1 MKKKWLS
8 VLLAAT
14 MVSGNAVSTTS
25 VFAMDD
31 FSDAVQETET
41 SEEPEE
47 EPEPED
53 FVDVN
58 LDDQEGQEEDE
69 SSVDVRTD
77 AEEEESFPVR
87 MQELLKHPCLMM
99 VLHRKRQLFSQQLKE
114 K

>member
-47 EPEPED
+47 EPED

-58 LDDQEGQEEDE
+58 LDDQEGQEE
-69 SSVDVRTD
+69 
-77 AEEEESFPVR
+77 
-87 MQELLKHPCLMM
+87 ELLKHPCLMM
-99 VLHRKRQLFSQQLKE
+99 VLHRKRQLFSQQLRE

>member
-1 MKKKWLS
+1 MMKSMKKKWLS

-47 EPEPED
+47 EPED

-69 SSVDVRTD
+69 SCLLYTSD
-77 AEEEESFPVR
+77 AADDLEV
-87 MQELLKHPCLMM
+87 
-99 VLHRKRQLFSQQLKE
+99 
-114 K
+114 

>member
-14 MVSGNAVSTTS
+14 MVSGSAVPTTS

-47 EPEPED
+47 ENED

-58 LDDQEGQEEDE
+58 LADQEEQVDQEEDE
-69 SSVDVRTD
+69 SSVDVGTD
-77 AEEEESFPVR
+77 TEEEDSFSSDNAGTS
-87 MQELLKHPCLMM
+87 EA
-99 VLHRKRQLFSQQLKE
+99 S
-114 K
+114 